1 MIVKN
6 GTDAGIEERKAAFG
20 LEGDVYIYEGHFIE
34 DMTGHRRLIP
44 ESTASTIEEAYQER
58 VEYEARRAAEL
69 AAAAEVNIEEV
80 EGEDNADDH

>member
-6 GTDAGIEERKAAFG
+6 GTDAVIEERKRRLN

-34 DMTGHRRLIP
+34 SLESHRLLIP
-44 ESTASTIEEAYQER
+44 DSVASTIEEAYDER

-69 AAAAEVNIEEV
+69 AAAAAASEDEES
-80 EGEDNADDH
+80 EGDAE

>member
-6 GTDAGIEERKAAFG
+6 GTDAVIEERKRRLN

-34 DMTGHRRLIP
+34 SLESHRLLIP
-44 ESTASTIEEAYQER
+44 DSVASIIEEAYDER

-69 AAAAEVNIEEV
+69 SAAAAASED
-80 EGEDNADDH
+80 EGSEGDAE